1 MPYFP
6 PAIDLTAPG
15 PIGSV
20 TPSTGAFTTLTAN
33 GATTVT
39 GASFGLS
46 GNISAAAWTTAGIR
60 YSNVAATLTDT
71 SSSGTVATVYNDV
84 WGGNTNAASS
94 ATTYTQAYGS
104 YFKTPVVG
112 TNVTFTNK
120 SALGAD
126 TVSIGGASQSTFA
139 LAVTGTANISSS
151 VTANQVFAPGGVS
164 PGGGSFGALIAQHDA
179 EFVFTNQNSTQTAFF
194 HVPSTATFSL
204 GKLDAA
210 APVAQ
215 TLGVQGVVAGTSNTA
230 GANWTF
236 AGSQG
241 TGTGAGGSLIFQ
253 TAPAGSTGTAQ
264 NALATA
270 LTIDSTQKITIA
282 SGKVLQ
288 LGNAATTGLTAG
300 VLAALTNAT
309 IVISDS
315 TGQAYRIP
323 CII

>member
-60 YSNVAATLTDT
+60 YANAAATLTDT
-71 SSSGTVATVYNDV
+71 TSSGTVATVYNDV

-126 TVSIGGASQSTFA
+126 TVSIGGAAQGTNAFVA
-139 LAVTGTANISSS
+139 TGTVNFNAGNNTFSAGGQTVAQGGFLAGASSS
-151 VTANQVFAPGGVS
+151 TGTGSMGFYTETYQTGSTGKLAWTNGSVS
-164 PGGGSFGALIAQHDA
+164 SGAIDTRISRSAAGAITLD
-179 EFVFTNQNSTQTAFF
+179 NNSTNT
-194 HVPSTATFSL
+194 V
-204 GKLDAA
+204 
-210 APVAQ
+210 
-215 TLGVQGVVAGTSNTA
+215 TLTA
-230 GANWTF
+230 GAANLLTLNGGLT
-236 AGSQG
+236 AGNL
-241 TGTGAGGSLIFQ
+241 TVGA
-253 TAPAGSTGTAQ
+253 A
-264 NALATA
+264 
-270 LTIDSTQKITIA
+270 
-282 SGKVLQ
+282 KVLQ

-315 TGQAYRIP
+315 TGQAYRVP